1 MKKYY
6 LLRYGFLSSMG
17 GWDDDIDIVDISY
30 EREPLVERVRDVLDD
45 KDITHINDFEVDE
58 FEFDE
63 SECKWHIDYEPS
75 GMVMRDSTTYKIIE
89 REE

>member
-6 LLRYGFLSSMG
+6 LLRYGFFGSIG
-17 GWDDDIDIVDISY
+17 GYNDDIDILDISY
-30 EREPLVERVRDVLDD
+30 EREPLVERVRDALEDE
-45 KDITHINDFEVDE
+45 DITHINGYEVDE

-63 SECKWHIDYEPS
+63 NEFKWSIDYEPS
-75 GMVMRDSTTYKIIE
+75 GMVMREGATYKILE